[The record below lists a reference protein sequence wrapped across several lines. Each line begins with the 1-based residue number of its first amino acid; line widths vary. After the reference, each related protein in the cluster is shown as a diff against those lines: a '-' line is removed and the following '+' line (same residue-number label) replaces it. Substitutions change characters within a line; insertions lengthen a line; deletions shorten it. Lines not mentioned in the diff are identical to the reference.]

1 MTYLISTDEFK
12 VESQAGFVSWS
23 CPPIS
28 EQKDS
33 CVKSIDP
40 KKKKPL
46 TIFII
51 IFYFFFFVADG

>member
-12 VESQAGFVSWS
+12 VEPQAGFVSWS

-40 KKKKPL
+40 KKKKK
-46 TIFII
+46 TVNN
-51 IFYFFFFVADG
+51 FYYYFLLFFCS